1 MIFARRRRSA
11 LPGFRLTMGL
21 TLVYLCLMVL
31 IPLSTV
37 FVKSGGMVRQDFI
50 ETITRPNVVAAFKLS
65 LYTSLV
71 AALVN
76 LVFGLLVAWVL
87 VRYKFPGRRI
97 LDALVDLPFALPT
110 AVAGIVLTTLY
121 APTGWLGQY
130 LSGTGFI
137 GKHFGPDGIKVA
149 YEPLGIIVALVFIGI
164 PFVVRTVQPVLEDL
178 DAEIE
183 EASASLGATRMQT
196 FRRVIFPMIL
206 PALLTGFALAFA
218 RAVGEYGSV
227 VFISGNLPMKT
238 EIAPLTIM
246 SELEQYNVPGATAI
260 ALVML
265 VGSFVMLLIV
275 NLLQHWSS
283 KRTGVVGA

>member
-1 MIFARRRRSA
+1 MRFGRKRSA

-37 FVKSGGMVRQDFI
+37 FAQSVSMTREKFMATI
-50 ETITRPNVVAAFKLS
+50 EQPNVIAAFKLS
-65 LYTSLV
+65 LVTAF
-71 AALVN
+71 AAAVVN
-76 LVFGLLVAWVL
+76 LIFGFLVAWVL

-97 LDALVDLPFALPT
+97 FDALVDLPFALPT
-110 AVAGIVLTTLY
+110 AVAGICLTTLY
-121 APTGWLGQY
+121 APTGWIGQY
-130 LSGTGFI
+130 LAPTGFI
-137 GKHFGPDGIKVA
+137 GKHFGPDGIQVA
-149 YEPLGIIVALVFIGI
+149 YQPLGIVVALVFIGI

-183 EASASLGATRMQT
+183 EASASLGATRFQT
-196 FRRVIFPMIL
+196 FWRVITPMIL

-238 EIAPLTIM
+238 EIAPLAIM

-265 VGSFVMLLIV
+265 VASFFMLLIV